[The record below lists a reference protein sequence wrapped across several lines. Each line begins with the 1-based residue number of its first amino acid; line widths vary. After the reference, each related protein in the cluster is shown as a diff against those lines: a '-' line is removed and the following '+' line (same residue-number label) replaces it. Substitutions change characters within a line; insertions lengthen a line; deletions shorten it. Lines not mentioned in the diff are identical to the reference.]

1 MPGEPGAQES
11 MVPLSRAE
19 RESRQGHRGL
29 CVWLTG
35 LPGAGKTTFA
45 MGLERLFRSHGMR
58 TLVLDGDT
66 LRAGLSS
73 DLGFAEADRREQVRR
88 TAHVARLGVEQ
99 GLVVIVALVS
109 PVAQHRVEARAVLG
123 ADDFLEVWVRCP
135 VDVCARRDPKGLYA
149 KAREGG
155 LRGLTGVDSPYE
167 PPDCPDVV
175 LDTDQKPF
183 SLLVDELASVVCDR
197 CAAARVVV
205 AVGT

>member
-19 RESRQGHRGL
+19 RESRHGHRGL

-35 LPGAGKTTFA
+35 LPGAGKTTLA

-88 TAHVARLGVEQ
+88 TAQVARLAVEQ

-109 PVAQHRVEARAVLG
+109 PVARHRLEARAVVG

-167 PPDCPDVV
+167 PPDRPDVV

-197 CAAARVVV
+197 CAAARVGV